1 MAGFSNGLAI
11 GNSHRSC
18 QRLSALRQ
26 VLLGTAALAVLSSPA
41 AADAKWWVTSQ
52 LDADNRLVYVLHT
65 GDTLQSGIPESLG
78 NIALT
83 PAGLRYV
90 KLPWLPVPWP
100 IPTVGP
106 LKVSG
111 AIDKDFAFT
120 ATSRPITIIT
130 EGATEADSNAKFIG
144 ILINAIHQRSGLIG
158 SFLNVF
164 GFANVTGVD
173 SPVYAP
179 LVDIES
185 RGALTGDSHS
195 PAVLITSFGTD
206 GANGSNGSFFHSGH
220 PGHEGQ
226 NGGDL
231 KFTNSGVIAS
241 TGTTTVVP
249 EGLPASGTVTVA
261 SAGGDGGHGGKAGGG
276 AIGGHGGRG
285 ARGANG
291 GGVYVINDST
301 GVIQNMAANEA
312 AILALSIGGEGGAAG
327 SASWASS
334 GNDGGVGG
342 NGGAVNVNNAGKI
355 ITAGTNAAGINAES
369 LGGGGGSGSG
379 GGWFGGSGDGGSGNA
394 GGFVAVGTTGSITTS
409 GASSSGIFASSTGGN
424 GGDGGSETGIVA
436 VGGDGGK
443 GGNGGTVY
451 VGIGGTVETSGKN
464 AAAVMA
470 QSVGGGGGRGGN
482 ATAIGIV
489 SVSVG
494 GRGGGGGNGGSVSGI
509 VSGSITASG
518 QNSDGLVLQ
527 SIGGGGGHGGS
538 AVSVALGPVA
548 VSVAVGGSGGSG
560 GKGGTVS
567 GTVQA
572 GASIVTGQQPL
583 IDDTSSGAT
592 VTPADV
598 TKLAENQDKGDHS
611 YAVLAQSIGGGGGKG
626 GNVVSVAVGANPE
639 GPSAAVAVGIGGKG
653 GSGGEGGAVS
663 VTNAGSL
670 ITYGRHGTAMLLQSI
685 GGGGGAGG
693 SSTTVAASVGPQ
705 AGSVSV
711 GIGGSGGSGGA
722 GGTVT
727 AINSGSISTW
737 SSQSLGILAQSIGG
751 GGGSGGNVTD
761 VAASLGSI
769 AASVGV
775 GVGGNGGRGAD
786 AGTVTVTQ
794 SGTVLTQGAQSHGV
808 VAQSV
813 AGGGGHGGNVHS
825 YSVSVATGSSS
836 SGGKAFSPSVAVGGS
851 GGAGGT
857 AGTVSLTNTGSIR
870 TFGANSFGVVLQSV
884 GGGGGLGGNVSALS
898 VAAALNRSSGSD
910 SYGGT
915 AVSASVAVGG
925 KGGSGGTGGS
935 VNFTAGAGSSIL
947 TGGDE
952 SSAVVA
958 QSIGGGG
965 GAGGSAQTIALSTLV
980 PNPTEARNGILNW
993 LTKKFPNVPWDEPGT
1008 NNPGT
1013 SYSFSAAVGG
1023 NGGKGATGGAVTV
1036 TLDTSSTIETLGGHS
1051 HGVLAQSIGG
1061 GGGNGGA
1068 AHSYAIAGYGTYGV
1082 SLAIG
1087 GTGGSGNHGGSVT
1100 ITDTTTNAISGLIR
1114 TTGDHSNGILAQSIG
1129 AGGGDG
1135 GTSGASSPSI
1145 PGISKKTFS
1154 LALGGNAGAS
1164 GDGGTVS
1171 VTRDGAIWTSG
1182 ANSYGIFAQS
1192 IGGGG
1197 GTAAQGDAS
1206 KGGGLFAFSLGGSGG
1221 SGGKGGSVTISG
1233 SGTVLTFGA
1242 QSHGIVAQSVGGGG
1256 GAGGASSGGVYGI
1269 PVGLSLHLG
1278 GGGGSGSNGG
1288 TVTVNRGGEIT
1299 TSGKHA
1305 VAILA
1310 QSVGGGG
1317 GIAGTGELI
1326 TGTELPVNVHLAND
1340 GKGNGGAVTVSDS
1353 TADSALMIR
1362 TSGVGSHGIFAQSV
1376 GGGGGFSIIAD
1387 QNTESVEFYEPGSA
1401 TAGDGGNVTVS
1412 LRGSIQTTGAHAYG
1426 ILAQS
1431 AGGGALVHAD
1441 DNGMTILSGNG
1452 TSGRVNVATADGSLI
1467 STSGAGA
1474 HAIYAIAS
1482 NSHGVFTPSSSD
1494 SAGLAVEVKGAVT
1507 ASGSGAAAIRTSNG
1521 TSPTGTS
1528 KDLFSTTIEVDST
1541 SLVSFTGIGG
1551 EGYGI
1556 YAQDVFDDIYVNVAG
1571 SVITAGD
1578 GISDSQAAIKLDGH
1592 GMVVVDAG
1600 GSVFGAIRGNFGSFT
1615 LINSGTV
1622 QGSVSG
1628 INNYLLNGGLHY
1640 LPVDLAKG
1648 IAATINAN
1656 TFTLDGE
1663 VRPLLSGFGTL
1674 SGPKKLIDT
1683 DTFNGS
1689 LDQVTD
1695 SLLTDFQLSLDN
1707 NDVTLTGVD
1716 LDFSR
1721 ASVSGNDATALN
1733 TIKTAVESWT
1743 NGVAVSS
1750 ADTGLYTLALD
1761 VANARNQAELDAK
1774 LEALDPTQHYQ
1785 TSENHAA
1792 AASAGASA
1800 MLSCGMASGSF
1811 AAIREGE
1818 CTWIKGLA
1826 SNEKSFDTNATSR
1839 SAGFAIGHQAA
1850 LSDTWR
1856 LGVSAG
1862 FQGTSLD
1869 GKTVNSDGE
1878 RYLAGAVLKYTD
1890 GPWLAAG
1897 ALVGAYSEADAT
1909 RRIDMSAGTSFASS
1923 HQRAASLSARLRLA
1937 YLFEFGA
1944 FNVMPLA
1951 DLDAHWIHDYGYRER
1966 GAGSLNLQVKEANH
1980 ALFDF
1985 RPAVRFG
1992 HDFKLQDGFTFR
2004 PYLEAGARFA
2014 LNDSQLTSF
2023 LPDSL
2028 AGLNPRKLAL
2038 EREDVSAT
2046 LGLGLDLLGDNGFE
2060 AKLRYDGQFSDSAVG
2075 QAVSFKLGYKF

>member
-1 MAGFSNGLAI
+1 M
-11 GNSHRSC
+11 
-18 QRLSALRQ
+18 
-26 VLLGTAALAVLSSPA
+26 LGTAALCLLATPA
-41 AADAKWWVTSQ
+41 AAENKWWLTGEAGS
-52 LDADNRLVYVLHT
+52 DGRIVYTLHSGETVPT
-65 GDTLQSGIPESLG
+65 GIAESLG
-78 NIALT
+78 NIELT
-83 PAGLRYV
+83 LAGLRFV
-90 KLPWLPVPWP
+90 KLFGAPFP
-100 IPTVGP
+100 IPYGGP
-106 LKVSG
+106 FKVSG
-111 AIDKDFAFT
+111 AVDLDLAFAEGQVIPT
-120 ATSRPITIIT
+120 GGRPITLQT
-130 EGATEADSNAKFIG
+130 DGFTEAESTSKLWSIVAQSAFRKNPFV
-144 ILINAIHQRSGLIG
+144 G
-158 SFLNVF
+158 SFLAPF
-164 GFANVTGVD
+164 SFPGLTGTD
-173 SPVYAP
+173 SPVYGP
-179 LVDIES
+179 LVDIAS
-185 RGALTGDSHS
+185 RGSLTGVSTS
-195 PAVLITSFGTD
+195 PMVLITSFGED

-220 PGHEGQ
+220 PGHVGQ
-226 NGGDL
+226 DGGDL
-231 KFTNSGVIAS
+231 KFTNSGQINSNGTS
-241 TGTTTVVP
+241 TATP

-261 SAGGDGGHGGKAGGG
+261 STGGDGGHGGKAGGG
-276 AIGGHGGRG
+276 AIGGHGGKG

-291 GGVYVINDST
+291 GGVFVINDSAGT
-301 GVIQNMAANEA
+301 IQNKADNEA
-312 AILALSIGGEGGAAG
+312 GILALSIGGEGGAAG
-327 SASWASS
+327 GASWASS

-342 NGGAVNVNNAGKI
+342 DGGSVNVNNAGKI
-355 ITAGTNAAGINAES
+355 ITSGSNAAGIDAES

-394 GGFVAVGTTGSITTS
+394 GGVVAIGTTGEITTS
-409 GASSSGIFASSTGGN
+409 GASSAGILASSTGGN

-443 GGNGGTVY
+443 GGNGGAVY
-451 VGIGGTVETSGKN
+451 LGVDGILQTSGKN
-464 AAAVMA
+464 AAGVLA

-494 GRGGGGGNGGSVSGI
+494 GRGGGGGDGGAVSGI
-509 VSGSITASG
+509 VKGDITASG

-560 GKGGTVS
+560 GKGGAVTGSVDS
-567 GTVQA
+567 
-572 GASIVTGQQPL
+572 GASIITGQQPL
-583 IDDTSSGAT
+583 IDDTSSGDT
-592 VTPADV
+592 LTPSDV
-598 TKLAENQDKGDHS
+598 TKLAVNQDKGDHS

-626 GNVVSVAVGANPE
+626 GNVVSVAVSANPD
-639 GPSAAVAVGIGGKG
+639 GASAGVAVGVGGNG
-653 GSGGEGGAVS
+653 GSGGNGSS
-663 VTNAGSL
+663 VDFTNAGDL
-670 ITYGRHGTAMLLQSI
+670 TTYGRHGTAMLLQSI

-693 SSTTVAASVGPQ
+693 ASTTVAASVGEV
-705 AGSVSV
+705 AASVSV
-711 GIGGSGGSGGA
+711 GIGGSGGDGGN

-727 AINSGSISTW
+727 GNNSGSISTW

-761 VAASLGSI
+761 VAASLGST

-775 GVGGNGGRGAD
+775 GVGGSGGRGAD
-786 AGTVTVTQ
+786 AGSVTITQ
-794 SGTVLTQGAQSHGV
+794 SGSILTQGAQSHGA

-825 YSVSVATGSSS
+825 YSVSAGTGGSS

-857 AGTVSLTNTGSIR
+857 ASSVSLTNTGTIV
-870 TFGANSFGVVLQSV
+870 TYGANSFGVVLQSI

-925 KGGSGGTGGS
+925 RGGSGGAGGTVS
-935 VNFTAGAGSSIL
+935 FTADAGSSVM

-965 GAGGSAQTIALSTLV
+965 GAGGSAQTIAVSTLV

-993 LTKKFPNVPWDEPGT
+993 LTKKFPSVPWDEPGT

-1023 NGGKGATGGAVTV
+1023 EGGTGATGGAVNV
-1036 TLDTSSTIETLGGHS
+1036 TLDKSSSIMTSGGHS
-1051 HGVLAQSIGG
+1051 HGVLSQSIGG

-1087 GTGGSGNHGGSVT
+1087 GSGGSGNHGGTVT
-1100 ITDTTTNAISGLIR
+1100 VTDNTTNAQTGMIR
-1114 TTGDHSNGILAQSIG
+1114 TVGDHSNGILAQSIG

-1135 GTSGASSPSI
+1135 GTSGGSSPSI

-1154 LALGGNAGAS
+1154 LALGGSAGAS

-1171 VTRDGAIWTSG
+1171 VTREGGIWTSG

-1206 KGGGLFAFSLGGSGG
+1206 KGGGLFAFSLGGTGG
-1221 SGGKGGSVTISG
+1221 SGGNGGSVNIAG
-1233 SGTVLTFGA
+1233 SGTVLTTGA

-1299 TSGKHA
+1299 TTGTHA
-1305 VAILA
+1305 IGILA

-1326 TGTELPVNVHLAND
+1326 TGTELPVNVHLTD
-1340 GKGNGGAVTVSDS
+1340 GGNGNGGAVTVSDA
-1353 TADSALMIR
+1353 TADSALVVS
-1362 TSGVGSHGIFAQSV
+1362 TSGTGAHGIFAQSV

-1387 QNTESVEFYEPGSA
+1387 QNTDSVNFYEPGSA

-1412 LRGSIQTTGAHAYG
+1412 LKGTVGTTGAHAYG

-1431 AGGGALVHAD
+1431 AGGGAVVHAD

-1467 STSGAGA
+1467 STSGAGS
-1474 HAIYAIAS
+1474 HGIYAIAA
-1482 NSHGVFTPSSSD
+1482 NSHGVSAPSSSD

-1507 ASGSGAAAIRTSNG
+1507 ASGAGAAAVRTANG
-1521 TSPTGTS
+1521 TSPAGTS
-1528 KDLFSTTIEVDST
+1528 EDLFSTTIEVDST

-1556 YAQDVFDDIYVNVAG
+1556 YAQDVFDNIYVDIAG
-1571 SVITAGD
+1571 SVVTAGD
-1578 GISDSQAAIKLDGH
+1578 GISDSQAAIKLDGS
-1592 GMVVVDAG
+1592 GTVFVEAG
-1600 GSVFGAIRGNFGSFT
+1600 GSVYGAIQGNFGSFT

-1628 INNYLLNGGLHY
+1628 ISNYLLNGGLHY
-1640 LPVDLAKG
+1640 LPIDLARG
-1648 IAATINAN
+1648 TAATINAS
-1656 TFTLDGE
+1656 TFTLNGE

-1674 SGPKKLIDT
+1674 SGPKKIIDT
-1683 DTFNGS
+1683 DMFNGS
-1689 LDQVTD
+1689 LGQVTD
-1695 SLLTDFQLSLDN
+1695 SLLTDFQISLDN

-1721 ASVSGNDATALN
+1721 ASVSGNDATALS

-1743 NGVAVSS
+1743 SGAAVAAS
-1750 ADTGLYTLALD
+1750 DTGLHTLALD

-1774 LEALDPTQHYQ
+1774 LAALDPTQHYQ
-1785 TSENHAA
+1785 TAENHAA

-1869 GKTVNSDGE
+1869 GRTVNSDGE

-1890 GPWLAAG
+1890 GPWLAA
-1897 ALVGAYSEADAT
+1897 ASLVGAYSEADAT
-1909 RRIDMSAGTSFASS
+1909 RRIDTSAGTSFATS
-1923 HQRAASLSARLRLA
+1923 HQRAASLSTRLRLA
-1937 YLFEFGA
+1937 YLFEFGS

-1966 GAGSLNLQVKEANH
+1966 GAGSLNLQVKEADH

-1992 HDFKLQDGFTFR
+1992 RDFKLQDGFTFR

-2014 LNDSQLTSF
+2014 LNDSNLTSF

-2028 AGLNPRKLAL
+2028 AGLNPRKLTL

-2046 LGLGLDLLGDNGFE
+2046 IGLGLDLLGDNGFE